1 MEAFKVVKRDGREEP
16 FIREKLV
23 TALVKAGAEVKVA
36 REIAQRLEER
46 LREKETVTTREI
58 REMALEE
65 LRRHDPEAVEN
76 WLFYDRAVKK
86 RR

>member
-1 MEAFKVVKRDGREEP
+1 METFKVVKRDGREEP

-46 LREKETVTTREI
+46 LRVKEAVTTREI

-65 LRRHDPEAVEN
+65 LRRHDPEAVKN